1 MQQVG
6 AARWAVQQAGA
17 ARWTAHQAGPARCAA
32 QQEGAGCWAELLV
45 AIKKASTLR

>member
-6 AARWAVQQAGA
+6 AARWAAQQAGA
-17 ARWTAHQAGPARCAA
+17 ALRAA
-32 QQEGAGCWAELLV
+32 QQEGAACWAELLV